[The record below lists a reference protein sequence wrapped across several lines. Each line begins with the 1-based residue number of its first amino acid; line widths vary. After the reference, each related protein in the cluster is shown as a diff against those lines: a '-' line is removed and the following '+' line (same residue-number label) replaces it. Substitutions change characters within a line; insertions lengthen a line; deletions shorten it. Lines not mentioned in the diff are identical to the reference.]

1 MVFEIHSHIFIRLK
15 LHWEVLEWR
24 RYYLFAPALCST
36 RCLRSFFI
44 GRKIWG
50 QYKVSVVHSGN
61 STVGIKDCET
71 TARASFHPGN
81 SRGMMMD
88 N

>member
-1 MVFEIHSHIFIRLK
+1 MK
-15 LHWEVLEWR
+15 EVLPVHS
-24 RYYLFAPALCST
+24 APALCST
-36 RCLRSFFI
+36 RCLRSFAI

-50 QYKVSVVHSGN
+50 QNKVHVVHSGN
-61 STVGIKDCET
+61 STVGIKDCES
-71 TARASFHPGN
+71 TAQASFHSGN